1 MLLFQNNAGF
11 NITKSKLQ
19 LVEVNYTEND
29 FYLENVDEEYFSD
42 FIDSSIKETK
52 FISILQSAFNSLVLR
67 NPLKSN
73 FVSFSLPYEFFKIV
87 TIPFDNTLIESDLKE
102 YVEWEFSLLFPQCYQ
117 NEYTLRYVKI
127 DNSDLLGK
135 NKIII
140 YAVEK
145 RILKLL
151 HKFAIK
157 NNITIKFVDN
167 VHLSANSIILS
178 DSEFSKLQNSVS
190 IYLTDDSVNLMLL
203 EGANPVYLQS
213 FSYSNINDLV
223 TAFSNGFNALQK
235 VNVDSGLFHKA
246 YIFTDSVSDAIIE
259 QVKTKLNVNLLRL
272 NPFEQILQ
280 NPTIKENEITQKK
293 LLMFSS
299 ALGTVL
305 RIE

>member
-11 NITKSKLQ
+11 NITKSKIQ

-42 FIDSSIKETK
+42 FIDSSVKETK
-52 FISILQSAFNSLVLR
+52 FISILQGAFNSIILR

-87 TIPFDNTLIESDLKE
+87 TIPFDHTLIESDLKE
-102 YVEWEFSLLFPQCYQ
+102 YVEWEFSVLFPQCYQ

-135 NKIII
+135 NKLII

-151 HKFAIK
+151 HKFAVK
-157 NNITIKFVDN
+157 NNFTIKFVDN

-178 DSEFSKLQNSVS
+178 DSEFNKLQNSVS
-190 IYLTDDSVNLMLL
+190 IYLTDDSVNFMLL

-213 FSYSNINDLV
+213 FHYSNINDLT
-223 TAFSNGFNALQK
+223 TAFSNGFNSLQ
-235 VNVDSGLFHKA
+235 NSNIDSGLFHKA

-259 QVKTKLNVNLLRL
+259 QVKTKLNVNLLRF

-280 NPTIKENEITQKK
+280 NPAIKENEITQKK

>member
-42 FIDSSIKETK
+42 FIDSSVKETK

-73 FVSFSLPYEFFKIV
+73 FVSFSLPYDFFKIV
-87 TIPFDNTLIESDLKE
+87 TIPFDNTLIEADLKE
-102 YVEWEFSLLFPQCYQ
+102 YVEWEFSVLFPHSYQ
-117 NEYTLRYVKI
+117 KEYTLRYAKV
-127 DNSDLLGK
+127 DNSDLLKK
-135 NKIII
+135 NKLII

-151 HKFAIK
+151 HKFSIK
-157 NNITIKFVDN
+157 NNFTIKFVDN

-178 DSEFSKLQNSVS
+178 DSEFNKLQNSVS
-190 IYLTDDSVNLMLL
+190 IYLTDDSVNFMLL
-203 EGANPVYLQS
+203 EGASPVYLQS
-213 FSYSNINDLV
+213 FHYSNINDLI
-223 TAFSNGFNALQK
+223 TAFSDGFNALQK
-235 VNVDSGLFHKA
+235 INIDSGLFHKA

-280 NPTIKENEITQKK
+280 NPTIKENQLTQKK
-293 LLMFSS
+293 LLLFSS
-299 ALGTVL
+299 CLGTVL